1 MRTAAIRL
9 AILTSLIGVTA
20 CDDELQ
26 VTPLYNHANSRIVIE
41 LNQGVDGEI
50 FTRARRGSFGK
61 LDCSQL
67 VNEVESI
74 SANEGRNDGPIV
86 DQDLTKPFYQ
96 GEQWLNPT
104 PDMIAQAQAG
114 TDSIIDVCIMD
125 GSEVV
130 FQQERDLFA
139 AWDKARSKGIGGKA
153 DDPSGEQRLN
163 SPEAYAERCVDQLGE
178 IPFFEKLGEGD
189 YGTYNCL
196 DSTPIPMTVTADNG
210 TVNAPQMGVESKC
223 DNPQY
228 IYSLCEAGP
237 RVASRTNDQG
247 TRWVLLCR
255 KSVAESGNGGS
266 YSSSKFNDIA
276 MIGTNPF
283 TGKTCFFQNALY
295 QKTDGAKVPHPGDK
309 VKSSNLWAGV
319 HGGIGSGIQCGECH
333 DTDAFIHTPWI
344 DGAKDQNG
352 RPVIPKMGIDPDFAI
367 GANDTPYA
375 IVNRKGQGWTM
386 PKHIVSDAANACTK
400 CHRIGDGRWAKS
412 WMTRLEG
419 TDTAWTG
426 ITTNHGNKAENKYW
440 MPTDHVFASDTEWNA
455 SPAKAAIDFIQ
466 GCASNPS
473 GAGCDWKPVPESL
486 GGADAGGRLRNP
498 VNLSD
503 DELAKQATTL
513 LGMNKNALKNNCTD
527 CHVGNLATLEDWREK
542 TEHAEETAF
551 KGADA
556 QGEAVNTTSSNTR
569 LENKEFKEFAE
580 YDVAAGSHL
589 EVSITGTGDIDL
601 YVRRGAPIEV
611 NSEGLPVQYDC
622 RPFAQ
627 TSTEKCD
634 KNTSSSYNAAG
645 PAKFY
650 VGLYGTQDGSVKVTV
665 KYNKP
670 VANAMPAKDRV
681 AQFRLDPDQADSPFN
696 PSKLGI
702 YSAGSHLGWFQDV
715 FKQAYPDG
723 QDGNNADTWALEYG
737 AFKNR
742 VSMPKG
748 NHPRF
753 TQPEFDII
761 AEWFIRGIP
770 RASVYLPADTG
781 PTSCTPSV
789 KPEMNTHVTQM
800 STQGW
805 TAVNRAA
812 NMNMFGCPAGT
823 TDPKQCLTS
832 TPNSNSKPYATGWTK
847 VGTLRVVR
855 ELAFNTFYWMRSSA
869 DGRFVANGS
878 RSGGEGSVISD
889 LQTNKDIQV
898 DAAYDPG
905 FFPDNR
911 GWMFQG
917 TPIGAAF
924 CKQSLLTSNPDVIN
938 FSESACSSVGT
949 VSLYQHIG
957 AGLGGADYFAV
968 NSQFTSDNPSAGET
982 GDPASSFGADA
993 EMKFTPMVFD
1003 GNHYVGKPE
1012 VRVKVPYEGDTVL
1025 SPSTKLVISRIGNS
1039 NGHLGYVVRKLN
1051 TVPNGASYTITT
1063 TEVGRYC
1070 TQGAKPAISF
1080 DEKYFVTHHYITESD
1095 YADLGYS
1102 SANDPAFKELL
1113 EKGTANIILVNM
1125 VTGARTR
1132 VTTMQAGQYALFPHF
1147 RSDGWFY
1154 FLVRDTNSN
1163 KEYAVASDAALLGL

>member
-1 MRTAAIRL
+1 MRTSAATRV
-9 AILTSLIGVTA
+9 AILASLTLGVTA
-20 CDDELQ
+20 CDEELQ

-41 LNQGVDGEI
+41 LNQSVDGAI
-50 FTRARRGSFGK
+50 YTRARRGSFGT
-61 LDCSQL
+61 LDCAQL

-96 GEQWLNPT
+96 GDQWLNPT
-104 PDMIAQAQAG
+104 PEMIEQAKKG

-125 GSEVV
+125 GSEVI
-130 FQQERDLFA
+130 FSQERDLFA

-210 TVNAPQMGVESKC
+210 TVNAPQMGNESKC

-228 IYSLCEAGP
+228 IYSLCESGP
-237 RVASRTNDQG
+237 RVATRINEQG

-255 KSVAESGNGGS
+255 KSVAESGTGGS

-295 QKTDGAKVPHPGDK
+295 QKTDGAHVPHPGDK

-319 HGGIGSGIQCGECH
+319 HGGLGSGIECASCH
-333 DTDAFIHTPWI
+333 DADAFIHSPWI

-375 IVNRKGQGWTM
+375 LVNRKGQGWTM
-386 PKHIVSDAANACTK
+386 PKHITGDAANACTK
-400 CHRIGDGRWAKS
+400 CHRMGDGRWADQ
-412 WMTRLEG
+412 WLTRLEG
-419 TDTAWTG
+419 TDTAWNN
-426 ITTNHGNKAENKYW
+426 ITTNHGLKPENKYW
-440 MPTDHVFASDTEWNA
+440 MPTDHVFASQEEWDA
-455 SPAKAAIDFIQ
+455 SEQKKALDFIQ
-466 GCASNPS
+466 ACNTNPS
-473 GAGCDWKPVPESL
+473 GAGCDWKPVPETL

-527 CHVGNLATLEDWREK
+527 CHVGNIATLEDWKEK
-542 TEHAEETAF
+542 TDHAVMTAF
-551 KGADA
+551 RDADA
-556 QGEAVNTTSSNTR
+556 QGEAVNSTSAGIR
-569 LENKEFKEFAE
+569 VENNEFKEVGE
-580 YDVAAGSHL
+580 YEVAAGSQI
-589 EVSITGTGDIDL
+589 EISIAGTGDIDL
-601 YVRRGAPIEV
+601 YVRRGAEV
-611 NSEGLPVQYDC
+611 SQTQYDC

-634 KNTSSSYNAAG
+634 KTIFNAAG
-645 PAKFY
+645 PATFY
-650 VGLYGTQDGSVKVTV
+650 VGLFGSDDGTVKVTTKYV
-665 KYNKP
+665 KP
-670 VANAMPAKDRV
+670 LANAMPAKDRV
-681 AQFRLDPDQADSPFN
+681 AQFRLDPDQDDSPFN
-696 PSKLGI
+696 PGKLGI
-702 YSAGSHLGWFQDV
+702 YAAGSHLGWFQDV

-737 AFKNR
+737 KFKNR

-761 AEWFIRGIP
+761 AEWFARGIP
-770 RASVYLPADTG
+770 RASIYLPADTG
-781 PTSCTPSV
+781 PTSCTQSV
-789 KPEMNTHVTQM
+789 KPEMSTHVNAMAT
-800 STQGW
+800 SGW
-805 TAVNRAA
+805 GAVNRQA
-812 NMNMFGCPAGT
+812 NINMFGCAAGT
-823 TDPKQCLTS
+823 TDPKQCLQS
-832 TPNSNSKPYATGWTK
+832 SPNATSKPYANGWTK
-847 VGTLRVVR
+847 VGTLRVIR

-878 RSGGEGSVISD
+878 RSGGDGAVISD
-889 LQTNKDIQV
+889 LQTNKDMNV

-924 CKQSLLTSNPDVIN
+924 CKMSLLTSNPDSIN

-949 VSLYQHIG
+949 VSLYQHLG
-957 AGLGGADYFAV
+957 AGLAGADYFAV

-982 GDPASSFGADA
+982 GDPAAAFGADA

-1003 GNHYVGKPE
+1003 GAHYVGKPE

-1025 SPSTKLVISRIGNS
+1025 SPSTKLVISRIGNAS
-1039 NGHLGYVVRKLN
+1039 GHLGYVVRKLN
-1051 TVPNGASYTITT
+1051 TVPNGQSYTITT

-1070 TQGAKPAISF
+1070 TQGAKPSISF
-1080 DEKYFVTHHYITESD
+1080 DEKYFVTHHYITEAD

-1102 SANDPAFKELL
+1102 SANDPAFRTLL

-1125 VTGARTR
+1125 LTGARTR
-1132 VTTMQAGQYALFPHF
+1132 VTTMQAGQFALFPHF

-1154 FLVRDTNSN
+1154 FLVRDTNSG
-1163 KEYAVASDAALLGL
+1163 KEYAVASDAALTNP